1 CLTPRR
7 AEYGKQIRKKYE
19 AGEVSERRKN
29 IQQLEPRTDSK
40 TNCLTTVHKD
50 NLIVFSGTICG
61 FGGRHFRK
69 IKTDKSCTL
78 MARARNDGSTQPCV
92 QIDTMIRRLTPTEC
106 ARLQTIPDWY
116 KWECSD
122 TQQYRMLGNGW
133 TVDVIA
139 HILSFIKDKLNINVV

>member
-1 CLTPRR
+1 MDLICVAMRGRVSACLTPRR

-19 AGEVSERRKN
+19 AGEVSERKKN
-29 IQQLEPRTDSK
+29 IQQLEPRTDS
-40 TNCLTTVHKD
+40 
-50 NLIVFSGTICG
+50 
-61 FGGRHFRK
+61 
-69 IKTDKSCTL
+69 
-78 MARARNDGSTQPCV
+78 NDGSSQLRV
-92 QIDTMIRRLTPTEC
+92 REIRRFTPTEC